1 MKKNLLEI
9 EKQFSQYYRKL
20 LEQQELVI
28 ADLKKYDFD
37 LESTEMTDAI
47 AERMDAFWYFA
58 WNNNKKLLGRE
69 VTSEASDFF
78 TETCLLF
85 LKCYFESIGSN
96 YEVRSEHSL
105 IRSRKSIKPDISIWK
120 EGKLLSAIEL
130 KVSDGWKGKWIVP
143 HLVERE
149 NQIKQLHPKAFFGVL
164 SFWKFSHKT
173 DVSEIW
179 GRQYF
184 ALRIGQKDNNHL
196 PTGLGIEDLL
206 KNFWACHPEEAKLFY
221 ASGELHKEK

>member
-9 EKQFSQYYRKL
+9 EKQFSQHYREL
-20 LEQQELVI
+20 LDKQKMVI
-28 ADLKKYDFD
+28 ADLKNYDFN

-47 AERMDAFWYFA
+47 AERMDAFWHFA
-58 WNNNKKLLGRE
+58 WRNNKELLGRE

-96 YEVRSEHSL
+96 YKVLSEHSL

-120 EGKLLSAIEL
+120 EGELLSAIEL
-130 KVSDGWKGKWIVP
+130 KVSDGWKGKMIVP
-143 HLVERE
+143 HLAERE
-149 NQIKQLHPKAFFGVL
+149 NKIKQLHPKAFFGVL

-173 DVSEIW
+173 DVSKIW
-179 GRQYF
+179 RKQYF
-184 ALRIGQKDNNHL
+184 AIKIWQKENKHL
-196 PTGLGIEDLL
+196 STGIGIEDLL
-206 KNFWACHPEEAKLFY
+206 KCFWACHPEEAKQFNAL
-221 ASGELHKEK
+221 SNPTK